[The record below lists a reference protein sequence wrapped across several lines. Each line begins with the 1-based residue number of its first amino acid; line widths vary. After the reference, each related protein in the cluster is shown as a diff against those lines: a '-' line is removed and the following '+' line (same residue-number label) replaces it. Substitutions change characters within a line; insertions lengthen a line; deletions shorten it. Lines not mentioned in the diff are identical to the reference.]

1 MIVDQ
6 GVRSQRFRSQQ
17 GLQWNGF
24 TVSRA
29 WLNKG
34 FGKEA
39 EQMPSST
46 SVVVMT
52 NDKLYKYHLRA
63 TARAKV
69 YELDVMY
76 PMICKGMKS
85 RPLKPNVRNLMNDSC
100 FQIVLRRNRINVFFL
115 FTLLNRPRNR
125 EAVKRMDIK
134 TFVVTVK
141 EAIASMHTILRIA
154 HLDIRLENICWRKT
168 GSLMSFYVGNDWSN
182 IFSFRKRR
190 RRGSIDRF

>member
-6 GVRSQRFRSQQ
+6 GVRFQRFRSQQ
-17 GLQWNGF
+17 GLQLIGF

-29 WLNKG
+29 WLNKS

-46 SVVVMT
+46 SIVVMT

-100 FQIVLRRNRINVFFL
+100 FKIVLRRNRIYCFFV
-115 FTLLNRPRNR
+115 FTLLNRPR
-125 EAVKRMDIK
+125 
-134 TFVVTVK
+134 
-141 EAIASMHTILRIA
+141 
-154 HLDIRLENICWRKT
+154 
-168 GSLMSFYVGNDWSN
+168 
-182 IFSFRKRR
+182 
-190 RRGSIDRF
+190 